1 MIIKQIIECAEYAKK
16 IPVTCL
22 DDDRLTLSDIGL
34 LSILYRNPKTVSNY
48 DIEVISQ
55 CSNTSLQ
62 EINESISH
70 LKECGYIVELKKE
83 EINEETKTVWILTD
97 YPPAMQF

>member
-16 IPVTCL
+16 IPITYL

-34 LSILYRNPKTVSNY
+34 LSILYRNPKTVYY
-48 DIEVISQ
+48 DVEVIYQ
-55 CSNTSLQ
+55 GYNTSLQ